1 MEEFNSLMTNEQY
14 NKFIGEME
22 EEKEREE
29 DDQRGGRYQLQ

>member
-29 DDQRGGRYQLQ
+29 DDQRGGRYQL

>member
-22 EEKEREE
+22 EGKEGEE
-29 DDQRGGRYQLQ
+29 DDQRGGRYQL

>member
-22 EEKEREE
+22 EEEE
-29 DDQRGGRYQLQ
+29 GEEEDQRGGIYQL

>member
-22 EEKEREE
+22 EEEE
-29 DDQRGGRYQLQ
+29 GEEEEDQRGGRYQL